1 MQTLRIVE
9 KKNVTEREL
18 NVKISLLEGDIEK
31 EKTRYQ
37 LLEKNMRETVNKMA
51 KTQELMEST
60 MELQRAIIV
69 KKQEYRNPMYV

>member
-1 MQTLRIVE
+1 MQTLKIVE

-37 LLEKNMRETVNKMA
+37 LLEKNMR
-51 KTQELMEST
+51 
-60 MELQRAIIV
+60 
-69 KKQEYRNPMYV
+69 

>member
-37 LLEKNMRETVNKMA
+37 LLEKNMRETVNKMT

-69 KKQEYRNPMYV
+69 KRQEYRNPMYV